1 MNKQFFYSLNY
12 NSLVKDVVYNLNLAG
27 RDGLAFFHD
36 EISKELLYVFTDGD
50 IRRALLNGVALSAN
64 IKELINDKIKKV
76 EDIIFKTDETGN
88 TYMLNT
94 HSGKYLFMK
103 LQPLYKERELLSNKL
118 YPEKKNDDDNIN
130 DDGNIYDNI
139 DDDDN
144 IYDNIDDDEVNKCQ
158 LMLERFAYLVAQQE
172 RERIA
177 KKIEQLPF
185 GDTAASFGVYVR
197 EA

>member
-1 MNKQFFYSLNY
+1 MTAKKHLLSEKDFNKYLKK
-12 NSLVKDVVYNLNLAG
+12 LEK
-27 RDGLAFFHD
+27 
-36 EISKELLYVFTDGD
+36 
-50 IRRALLNGVALSAN
+50 
-64 IKELINDKIKKV
+64 INDKIKKV

-144 IYDNIDDDEVNKCQ
+144 IYDNIDDVEN
-158 LMLERFAYLVAQQE
+158 YL
-172 RERIA
+172 
-177 KKIEQLPF
+177 
-185 GDTAASFGVYVR
+185 S
-197 EA
+197 